1 MAEGEEKLVLKEVS
15 LEEWD
20 RIWSGEWQEQQEG
33 DEYGGDQ
40 THEMIASE
48 VHR

>member
-20 RIWSGEWQEQQEG
+20 RIWSGEWQEQQELR
-33 DEYGGDQ
+33 E
-40 THEMIASE
+40 ASME
-48 VHR
+48 TTKLMK